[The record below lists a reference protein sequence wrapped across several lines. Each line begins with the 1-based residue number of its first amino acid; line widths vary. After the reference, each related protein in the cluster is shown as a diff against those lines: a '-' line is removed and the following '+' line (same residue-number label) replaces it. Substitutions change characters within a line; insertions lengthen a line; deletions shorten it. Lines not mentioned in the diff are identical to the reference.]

1 MKSYSKIARV
11 AYVLLLF
18 FVFITFGLPLLMLI
32 YDTVIVTG
40 FRINWQVFGQLLSNT
55 CIISIS
61 IPITIVIAIPISFCI
76 YLNKHKFKFSLFA
89 LLSLYIFP
97 CALVGKILYLLFAY
111 DGPVHTLISSF
122 ISELNNIDWLSSLPF
137 SYGVII
143 FSIILVSI
151 AECVIYIT
159 IGLNRVPINV
169 VEAAQCDGASHLQ
182 IISRIL
188 IPNIKDVLAIYS
200 LTLLSWI
207 ATSSYSLIKQIT
219 GGGPGLNTTT
229 YDFYIIR
236 YYFNVSGAWGE
247 QTANSFSL
255 LLFAIYMMIGFSIV
269 LTKAIV
275 NKENKK

>member
-1 MKSYSKIARV
+1 MKSYSKIALI
-11 AYVLLLF
+11 AYAVLLF
-18 FVFITFGLPLLMLI
+18 FVFVTFGLPLLMLI
-32 YDTVIVTG
+32 YDIIIVTG
-40 FRINWQVFGQLLSNT
+40 FNINWQVFGQLLSNT
-55 CIISIS
+55 CIISLS

-89 LLSLYIFP
+89 LLSLYVLP

-111 DGPVHTLISSF
+111 DGPIHTLISAF
-122 ISELNNIDWLSSLPF
+122 VVELDKVDWLSSLPF

-151 AECVIYIT
+151 AECVIYIV

-169 VEAAQCDGASHLQ
+169 IEAAQCDGASYLK

-236 YYFNVSGAWGE
+236 HYFNVSGAWGE
-247 QTANSFSL
+247 KTANSFSL
-255 LLFAIYMMIGFSIV
+255 VLFAIYMTIGLSII

-275 NKENKK
+275 NREKKK

>member
-1 MKSYSKIARV
+1 MKSYNNIARF
-11 AYVLLLF
+11 AYTLLF
-18 FVFITFGLPLLMLI
+18 AFALFTFGLPLLMLI
-32 YDTVIVTG
+32 YDTIIVTR
-40 FRINWQVFGQLLSNT
+40 FNINWQVFGQLLANT

-61 IPITIVIAIPISFCI
+61 ILITIVIATPISFCI
-76 YLNKHKFKFSLFA
+76 YLNKYKFKFSLFA
-89 LLSLYIFP
+89 LLSLYVFP

-111 DGPVHTLISSF
+111 DGPIHSLISTF
-122 ISELNNIDWLSSLPF
+122 VSELTNVDWLSSLPF

-143 FSIILVSI
+143 FAIVIVSI

-159 IGLNRVPINV
+159 IGLNRIPINV
-169 VEAAQCDGASHLQ
+169 VEAAQCDGASHLK
-182 IISRIL
+182 IIVRIL

-200 LTLLSWI
+200 LTLFSWI

-236 YYFNVSGAWGE
+236 HYFNVSGTWGE
-247 QTANSFSL
+247 QRANSFSL
-255 LLFAIYMMIGFSIV
+255 LLFAIYMIIGFSII

-275 NKENKK
+275 NSEKKK